1 MEKVLEATG
10 GRGADV
16 VIESTGVLASL
27 ADAIRMVRPGGR
39 IVMFGIISAKEGA
52 LPFYELYFKELTL
65 INARAA
71 TAEDFIGMID
81 LVGRGVVRLEPLI
94 THRMHLTELE
104 AAIGLVEDG
113 GDDRLKIILDHA

>member
-1 MEKVLEATG
+1 
-10 GRGADV
+10 
-16 VIESTGVLASL
+16 
-27 ADAIRMVRPGGR
+27 
-39 IVMFGIISAKEGA
+39 MFGIISAKEGA

-71 TAEDFIGMID
+71 TAEDFTGMID

-94 THRMHLTELE
+94 THRMHLNELE

-113 GDDRLKIILDHA
+113 ADDRLKIILDHA

>member
-1 MEKVLEATG
+1 M
-10 GRGADV
+10 

-71 TAEDFIGMID
+71 NGGGF
-81 LVGRGVVRLEPLI
+81 
-94 THRMHLTELE
+94 HRHDRPGQ
-104 AAIGLVEDG
+104 AA
-113 GDDRLKIILDHA
+113 A